1 MILFL
6 VVLLGA
12 SMVIGDGVLTPA
24 ISVLSSVCGIQDA
37 AESLPNGAVLLIT
50 CIILVGLFALQHVG
64 THRVAFLF
72 APIVSIWLISIFSL
86 GLYNTIVW
94 NPKIVSALSPYYI
107 IKFFRHTGKDG
118 WISLGGVLLSV
129 TGTEAMF
136 ANLGHFNSFSMR
148 FAFVLGVYPCLVVQ
162 YMGQAAFLSKNIASV
177 PNSFTIQFL
186 MVRTGQFL
194 LLPPLQLLLPVSQL
208 SLLRS
213 LSSSNVMHLD
223 ASQESRLFTRQS
235 ISTAR
240 FIYLKYIGYS

>member
-148 FAFVLGVYPCLVVQ
+148 VSTSTFFHHYESMSRVLWENY
-162 YMGQAAFLSKNIASV
+162 
-177 PNSFTIQFL
+177 
-186 MVRTGQFL
+186 
-194 LLPPLQLLLPVSQL
+194 
-208 SLLRS
+208 
-213 LSSSNVMHLD
+213 SSICCNGP
-223 ASQESRLFTRQS
+223 S
-235 ISTAR
+235 I
-240 FIYLKYIGYS
+240 